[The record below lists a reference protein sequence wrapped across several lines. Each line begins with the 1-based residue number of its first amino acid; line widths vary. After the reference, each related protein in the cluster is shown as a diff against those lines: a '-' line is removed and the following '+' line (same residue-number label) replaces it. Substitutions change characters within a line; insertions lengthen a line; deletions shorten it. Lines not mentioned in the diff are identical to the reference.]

1 MQRTLLWV
9 LLGIGCI
16 SLSSARLIGR
26 RSLVVTTETT
36 QEDTK
41 NAAPTIATS
50 PQIYQMRVDTNV
62 SNRYAVTLVTSKVR
76 NIGDAAQEATFSVV
90 TPDQAFISGF
100 TMEIDGKKYKAY
112 VQEKEEARETYDRA
126 VESGF
131 AAAHVAASARD
142 SNRFTVSV
150 NIQPASKATFYLT
163 YEELLVRKDEK
174 YEIVLNIHPGE
185 PVKDLLVQV
194 NIDESRPLKFV
205 KTPSLRSGNELL
217 KNNPNLDPEA
227 EITNLNETSAVVR
240 FNPDIAKQR
249 ILAESLGGKEKNGL
263 SGQFIVQYDVAR
275 DPEGGEEDEVAEWLR
290 RWTANPMGSARV
302 GSNPILVVPFD
313 LNNHLFLAYAF
324 CFLKKCSFC
333 SWKLKGWKTPVL
345 VSGGHF
351 VHFFSPENLTPLKK
365 QVIFVLDTSGSMS
378 GVRITQL
385 KEAMDSILDELKP
398 EDVFSIVEFNSLV
411 KVWDVSTIRVSYME
425 GEDPYIY
432 SDRDTTT
439 PATQVLPP
447 SFPATESNIIN
458 AKEVVKQLDANGGT
472 DIQSALKIGLNI
484 ETSNA
489 IKIHQP
495 IIVFL
500 TDGEPT
506 VGESNTERIVSS
518 ITALNTLKVPIF
530 SLSFGDGADR
540 EFLKK
545 LSLKN
550 QGFSRHIYE
559 AADAYIQLQDFYKQI
574 SSPLLSNVTF
584 RYTDQASNV
593 TKSNFPILFGG
604 GELFTTGIL
613 RDPSIVPPAVEAWGV
628 NGPIQLQPKVFQ
640 VSGNL
645 ERLWAYLTV
654 RQLLEQR
661 EVAEDKTGPTQE
673 ALRLALKY
681 SFVTDV
687 SSLVVVKPND
697 TATVDTVDAAESFSP
712 SFKHRT
718 AFAAFSPM
726 RNFRPAIVPTAA
738 VSYSSHFGFPILFS
752 QPARDFLRPAA
763 SPIQPSSLHTFI
775 PDQHSVFTTSPPSL
789 SKIPWLGTV
798 RNTNGT
804 ITVGSD
810 AYSLDYDPSVTPYSC
825 QNSLNKANGTCLQLM
840 NCEQIYPQLTDFDT
854 FKKYFCKLDT
864 AAGVCCP
871 DSPFP

>member
-275 DPEGGEEDEVAEWLR
+275 DPEGGE
-290 RWTANPMGSARV
+290 
-302 GSNPILVVPFD
+302 
-313 LNNHLFLAYAF
+313 
-324 CFLKKCSFC
+324 
-333 SWKLKGWKTPVL
+333 VL

>member
-275 DPEGGEEDEVAEWLR
+275 DPEGGE
-290 RWTANPMGSARV
+290 
-302 GSNPILVVPFD
+302 
-313 LNNHLFLAYAF
+313 
-324 CFLKKCSFC
+324 
-333 SWKLKGWKTPVL
+333 VL

-613 RDPSIVPPAVEAWGV
+613 RDDSDPSIVPPAVEAWGV

-718 AFAAFSPM
+718 
-726 RNFRPAIVPTAA
+726 
-738 VSYSSHFGFPILFS
+738 
-752 QPARDFLRPAA
+752 
-763 SPIQPSSLHTFI
+763 
-775 PDQHSVFTTSPPSL
+775 
-789 SKIPWLGTV
+789 
-798 RNTNGT
+798 
-804 ITVGSD
+804 D

>member
-16 SLSSARLIGR
+16 SLSSARLIG
-26 RSLVVTTETT
+26 SLVVTTETP

-275 DPEGGEEDEVAEWLR
+275 DPEGGE
-290 RWTANPMGSARV
+290 
-302 GSNPILVVPFD
+302 
-313 LNNHLFLAYAF
+313 
-324 CFLKKCSFC
+324 
-333 SWKLKGWKTPVL
+333 VL

>member
-275 DPEGGEEDEVAEWLR
+275 DPEGGE
-290 RWTANPMGSARV
+290 
-302 GSNPILVVPFD
+302 
-313 LNNHLFLAYAF
+313 
-324 CFLKKCSFC
+324 
-333 SWKLKGWKTPVL
+333 VL

-613 RDPSIVPPAVEAWGV
+613 RDDSDPSIVPPAVEAWGV